1 MKQNMYF
8 VYCLKLKKTNEKK
21 IFFLK
26 SLPCIVITSYSDQ

>member
-21 IFFLK
+21 KKISQKFALY
-26 SLPCIVITSYSDQ
+26 CNH